1 MADILF
7 IKTSSL
13 GDVIHHMPALTEARI
28 RRPDARFTW
37 VVEEAYAPLVRLHPA
52 VAAVL
57 PVATR
62 RWRGALHRAAT
73 WGEMRSFGRALRAK
87 SYDEIIDTQGLVRSA
102 LIARYAHGRTH
113 GYDADSIKERPAV
126 WLYDVQHRVAR
137 DQHAI
142 ARNRSLSALALGYAP
157 AGAPDFGLDCARL
170 VSTQSAPYGVLLHAT
185 ARAEKEWPEEHWR
198 ELAESLGRDIDLVL
212 PFGTAIERARSERIA
227 SGIARARVPDR
238 QPLDAMARLIAG
250 AGFVV
255 GVDTGLLHLAAA
267 LGVPLVAIFVGSE
280 PGLTGP
286 MGAGQ
291 VTVLGGKARP
301 TSAPQVAADVERI
314 LAMPRKSP

>member
-28 RRPDARFTW
+28 RRPDARFAW

-52 VAAVL
+52 VESVL
-57 PVATR
+57 PIASR
-62 RWRGALHRAAT
+62 RWRGALHQAAT
-73 WGEMRSFGRALRAK
+73 WREMRSFRRALRAK
-87 SYDEIIDTQGLVRSA
+87 TYDKIIDTQGLMRSA
-102 LIARYAHGRTH
+102 LIAYCARGRAH
-113 GYDADSIKERPAV
+113 GYDADSIKERPAA
-126 WLYDVQHRVAR
+126 WCYDVQHRVAR
-137 DQHAI
+137 EQHAI
-142 ARNRSLSALALGYAP
+142 ARNRWLTALALGYAP
-157 AGAPDFGLDCARL
+157 AGAPDFGLDRARL
-170 VSTQSAPYGVLLHAT
+170 AAAQSAPYGILLHAT
-185 ARAEKEWPEEHWR
+185 ARLEKEWPEEYWR
-198 ELAESLGRDIDLVL
+198 ELAQLLGRDFELVL
-212 PFGTAIERARSERIA
+212 PFGSEIERARSERIA

-250 AGFVV
+250 AAFVV

-286 MGAGQ
+286 MGTGSIA
-291 VTVLGGKARP
+291 VLGGKAIP
-301 TSAPQVAADVERI
+301 PSVPQVATEVERV
-314 LAMPRKSP
+314 LVLPRTRP